1 MGMMNQHQNP
11 EPSNPN
17 QNENSLH
24 RLSRTLKM
32 SEGQFSLI
40 LARCNYVHLQQ
51 EMVQQLHQRVPVP
64 IREFFLPPNIKTL
77 YSAIV
82 SEMKDKDSRA
92 LMVFDLEKIPS
103 IDQVLIAANNMR
115 EEFRN
120 TFKFPLVLW
129 VNDTILKKLMRLVTD
144 IESWTT
150 SVEFILSPASL
161 INFLETK
168 TEALLGALL
177 ERGVWRQ
184 TNSEILGEEICQE
197 IESAMQDLPKFN
209 VTLPPCLEA
218 KVLFLRGRDQAACHN
233 FEIAI
238 KNYQQSLQI
247 CQEYRQNY
255 PHQNHTL
262 SFLFEGLVLFC
273 IGLCYRRIGEG
284 KRTENQSDWR
294 QAQQYYQQSLQI
306 FAEENREDLVAQY
319 INQLGEILVLLQ
331 DWDQLW
337 DVAVKGRSLHQNRGE
352 SSQFDLAQSY
362 GFLAAVAL
370 DKKELENAKEWST
383 IALEILDN
391 ITISETSRPI
401 YRQKKALYL
410 LVLAQAEEKLGMR
423 SQAIKHLEL
432 SHENSQSHYYPR
444 LYLHILD
451 KLRQLYFDEKDYR
464 SAFQIKQEY
473 RSTEHI
479 YGFRAFLGAGRL
491 QPHQEIINTS
501 LDSTDANISISDE
514 IRASG
519 RLNDVHRL
527 IERISSTQYKL
538 TIIYGQSGVGKSS
551 ILTAGLVPAL
561 KDKIIENRVVFPV
574 ILQVYQDWIR
584 DLKRQLTIIHNNNN
598 NKYPSSMESPEII
611 ESGEEEKNIPE
622 LISNSLASLSPANL
636 RSVEIRQMLELLEQ
650 RSAEKTFVLIFDQFE
665 EFFFAWKQNQER
677 KPFFDFLNQC
687 LNIPYLK
694 IIFSI
699 REDRLHYLLEFN
711 RSQLSSKAFD
721 NGIIGDILGKDI
733 LFYLGNFT
741 PEDTYKIIESLTQR
755 SQFYLEQKLIE
766 QLVKDLAGTGGEIRP
781 IELQMIGA
789 QLQEENITTLEKYQ
803 KLGENPQQKLVER
816 FLEEVIKDCGDENKF
831 AARLVLYSL
840 TDEEENRPLKTR
852 AELTKDLDKWQ
863 QAPQL
868 DLVLEILVKSGL
880 VFLWTEDPTELYQL
894 AHDYLVTF
902 IRQQQEQWEREN
914 IEKLRQDNAENILV
928 IAQLLEQKK
937 LQEQV
942 IKAKEK
948 QQKAEKRLKLFAIGG
963 ATIAM
968 GGAIV
973 MSFLA
978 IYAFDQRQKAEDAKI
993 KTLDSGSDA
1002 LVKSPERNPL
1012 ESLGISIQ
1020 LGGESEKTNLTPDR
1034 REKIAQRL
1042 RYAVASIQELNRVPG
1057 DNKRVLTVSVNPQ
1070 KDIIASADQNVHF
1083 WNKNGKE
1090 ILLKEPDNFKHKGT
1104 IFSVTFSPDGQ
1115 LLATGADDNKVRIWN
1130 IKTGKALILDDHKD
1144 YVTRVAFSPD
1154 GKTLASASGD
1164 QTIKIWRVADG
1175 KLLKTLKEHTDW
1187 VLGLSFHP
1195 NNSNLL
1201 ASSSMDGTIKLWTLD
1216 GSKLTKNQ
1224 IVPNKPWIYSVAF
1237 SPDGNT
1243 IASASQDNT
1252 IKLWDIEKLGQEDNP
1267 KTLKGHNDEVIDV
1280 SYSPDGNTLVSASA
1294 DDTLKIWSKNGVL
1307 LMTLRGHEDDV
1318 RSVTIAAD
1326 GMIISGSLDK
1336 TVRFWRTQKT
1346 PLTTILAGHGDWVYW
1361 VSFRSDNKIIASASN
1376 DETVK
1381 LWKPDGTLLNT
1392 LSTHSGAVS
1401 AVSFAPKGNLL
1412 ASGSHD
1418 KTVKLWTLEDK
1429 DKGVNVINE
1438 QTLQGHTGTI
1448 FGLSFRPDGEVL
1460 ASASD
1465 DQTIK
1470 LWQVKNGNNLQ
1481 TLSGHKDEVSSVNFN
1496 PKDGNILVSGSK
1508 DKSIKI
1514 WKNDGKQM
1522 KEYNNIKLDFPVT
1535 AVVFHPEGQFFASVS
1550 DDNKVRFWDIEGRL
1564 LFPPLDAHQEKISS
1578 LSFSPDGKYMVTAS
1592 NDQTVKLWEVNGKTV
1607 TVKKTLIGYFQVFN
1621 VTFSRDSKMFA
1632 LANRDKVVLWPLDN
1646 LELETI
1652 VDKSCEWIKNY
1663 WRSNHLED
1671 KNSDRTRYCANL
1683 KKENKN

>member
-1 MGMMNQHQNP
+1 MMNQPQNP
-11 EPSNPN
+11 EPGNPN

-51 EMVQQLHQRVPVP
+51 EMVKELHQRVPVP
-64 IREFFLPPNIKTL
+64 IREFFVPPNIKTL

-82 SEMKDKDSRA
+82 SEMKDKDSQA

-103 IDQVLIAANNMR
+103 IDQVLVAANNMR

-129 VNDTILKKLMRLVTD
+129 VNDRILKKLMRLVTD

-150 SVEFILSPASL
+150 SVEFILSPAEL
-161 INFLETK
+161 INFLETE

-184 TNSEILGEEICQE
+184 ANSEILGAEICQE
-197 IESAMQDLPKFN
+197 IESAMQYLEKSN
-209 VTLPPCLEA
+209 ETLPPCLEA
-218 KVLFLRGRDQAACHN
+218 KVLFLLGRDKVASHHL
-233 FEIAI
+233 EIAVEDY
-238 KNYQQSLQI
+238 KKSLQI
-247 CQEYRQNY
+247 CQDYRQKY
-255 PHQNHTL
+255 SHKDQTL
-262 SFLFEGLVLFC
+262 SFLFEGLVLFFL
-273 IGLCYRRIGEG
+273 GLCYRRIGEG
-284 KRTENQSDWR
+284 KRSENQSDWR
-294 QAQQYYQQSLQI
+294 QAKQYFQQSIQI
-306 FAEENREDLVAQY
+306 FAQANREDLVSQY
-319 INQLGEILVLLQ
+319 INQLGEILVFLQ
-331 DWDQLW
+331 DWDELW
-337 DVAVKGRSLHQNRGE
+337 DVAIKGRSLHQNRGE

-370 DKKELENAKEWST
+370 HRQELENTKEWST
-383 IALEILDN
+383 IALEILEN
-391 ITISETSRPI
+391 IAISSETSRPM

-432 SHENSQSHYYPR
+432 SHANSQSHYSPR

-451 KLRQLYFDEKDYR
+451 KLRQLYFHEKDYR
-464 SAFQIKQEY
+464 GAFQIKQEY
-473 RSTEHI
+473 RSIEHL
-479 YGFRAFLGAGRL
+479 YGFRAFMGAGRL

-501 LDSTDANISISDE
+501 LDSTDTNISISDE
-514 IRASG
+514 IKASG

-561 KDKIIENRVVFPV
+561 KDKIIDNRVIFPV

-584 DLKRQLTIIHNNNN
+584 DLKRQLTMGIQS
-598 NKYPSSMESPEII
+598 PSDLESQEII
-611 ESGEEEKNIPE
+611 ESGEQEKNIPE
-622 LISNSLASLSPANL
+622 IMSNSLASLSPENL
-636 RSVEIRQMLELLEQ
+636 RYVEIREMLELLEQ
-650 RSAEKTFVLIFDQFE
+650 RAAEKTFVLIFDQFE
-665 EFFFAWKQNQER
+665 EFFLAWKQNQER
-677 KPFFDFLNQC
+677 KMFFDFLIQC
-687 LNIPYLK
+687 INIPYLK

-699 REDRLHYLLEFN
+699 REDRLHYLLEFH
-711 RSQLSSKAFD
+711 RSQLSSTVLN
-721 NGIIGDILGKDI
+721 NGIIGDILSKDI
-733 LFYLGNFT
+733 LFYLGNFM
-741 PEDTYKIIESLTQR
+741 PEDTYKIIEILTQR
-755 SQFYLEQKLIE
+755 SQLYLEPKLIE
-766 QLVKDLAGTGGEIRP
+766 KLVKDLAGTGGEIRP

-789 QLQEENITTLEKYQ
+789 QLQEENITTLEQYQ
-803 KLGENPQQKLVER
+803 KLGENPKQKLVER

-852 AELTKDLDKWQ
+852 AELTQDLDKWQ
-863 QAPQL
+863 QAQQL

-880 VFLWTEDPTELYQL
+880 VFLWTEDTTELYQL

-902 IRQQQEQWEREN
+902 IRQQQEQWEQEN
-914 IEKLRQDNAENILV
+914 IEKLRQDNAENKLV

-937 LQEQV
+937 LQDEV

-948 QQKAEKRLKLFAIGG
+948 QQKAEKRLKLFAISG

-978 IYAFDQRQKAEDAKI
+978 VFAFYQEKQAANAKI
-993 KTLDSGSDA
+993 KTLESGSEA
-1002 LVKSPERNPL
+1002 LVKSPEQNPL
-1012 ESLGISIQ
+1012 ESLRISIQ
-1020 LGGESEKTNLTPDR
+1020 FGLESEKTKLTPVQK
-1034 REKIAQRL
+1034 ESIAQRL
-1042 RYAVASIQELNRVPG
+1042 RYAVSSTQELNRVKG
-1057 DNKRVLTVSVNPQ
+1057 DEKRVLTVSVNPK
-1070 KDIIASADQNVHF
+1070 KDIIASAGGDQKVHF
-1083 WNKNGKE
+1083 WNKKGQE
-1090 ILLKEPDNFKHKGT
+1090 ILEESQEKFDHKSS
-1104 IFSVTFSPDGQ
+1104 IYSITFSPDGQ
-1115 LLATGADDNKVRIWN
+1115 LLATGAEDNKVRIWN
-1130 IKTGKALILDDHKD
+1130 LKTGKALILDDHKD
-1144 YVTRVAFSPD
+1144 SVTRVAFSPD
-1154 GKTLASASGD
+1154 GKTLASASND
-1164 QTIKIWRVADG
+1164 TTIKLWRVADG

-1201 ASSSMDGTIKLWTLD
+1201 ASSSLDGTIKLWTLD
-1216 GSKLTKNQ
+1216 GSKPTKTQ
-1224 IVPNKPWIYSVAF
+1224 RTPNNPEIYSVAF

-1252 IKLWDIEKLGQEDNP
+1252 IKLWDIEKLGQENNP

-1280 SYSPDGNTLVSASA
+1280 SFSPDGNTIVSASA

-1307 LMTLRGHEDDV
+1307 LMTLRGHQDDV
-1318 RSVTIAAD
+1318 RSVTIAPD
-1326 GMIISGSLDK
+1326 GMIISGSVDK
-1336 TVRFWRTQKT
+1336 TVRFWRAEHT

-1361 VSFRSDNKIIASASN
+1361 VNFRSDNKIIASASR
-1376 DETVK
+1376 DQTIK

-1392 LSTHSGAVS
+1392 LSDHSDPVS

-1412 ASGSHD
+1412 ASVSHD

-1429 DKGVNVINE
+1429 DKGVNVIKSL
-1438 QTLQGHTGTI
+1438 TLKGHTDKI
-1448 FGLSFRPDGEVL
+1448 FGLSFRSDGEVL
-1460 ASASD
+1460 ASASKD
-1465 DQTIK
+1465 KTIK
-1470 LWQVKNGNNLQ
+1470 LWQVNNGNNWQ
-1481 TLSGHKDEVSSVNFN
+1481 TLTHNEPVSSVSFN
-1496 PKDGNILVSGSK
+1496 PKDGNILVSGSE

-1522 KEYNNIKLDFPVT
+1522 KEYKTLPVGSSVT
-1535 AVVFHPEGQFFASVS
+1535 AVAFHPEGKMFASVS
-1550 DDNKVRFWDIEGRL
+1550 DDNKVRFWDIEGGL
-1564 LFPPLDAHQEKISS
+1564 LFPPLDAHKEKISS
-1578 LSFSPDGKYMVTAS
+1578 LSFSPDGKYMITAS
-1592 NDQTVKLWEVNGKTV
+1592 DDQTVKLWEVNGKTA
-1607 TVKKTLIGYFQVFN
+1607 TVKKTLIGNFLVFN
-1621 VTFSRDSKMFA
+1621 VTFSRDSKMLA
-1632 LANRDKVVLWPLDN
+1632 LANRDKVVLWLLDN

-1652 VDKSCEWIKNY
+1652 VDNSCDWIHNYLVYNKNLPD
-1663 WRSNHLED
+1663 SE
-1671 KNSDRTRYCANL
+1671 RTLCANL
-1683 KKENKN
+1683 KK